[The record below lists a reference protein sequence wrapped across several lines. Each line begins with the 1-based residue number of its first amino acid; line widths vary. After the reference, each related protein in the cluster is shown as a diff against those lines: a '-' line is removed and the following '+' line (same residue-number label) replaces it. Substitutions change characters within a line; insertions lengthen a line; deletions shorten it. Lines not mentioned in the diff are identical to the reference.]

1 MKPINIREVEQ
12 TQDFVMNYFSNSI
25 GSTDAVVSIMH
36 ATVKPLSSTER
47 DEHKVKEYWFVTHG
61 SGELTINDSEK
72 VTIKKGQLYFF
83 DSFVS
88 HQLYNPAT
96 SENIELLSI
105 WW

>member
-12 TQDFVMNYFSNSI
+12 TQDFVMNYFSN
-25 GSTDAVVSIMH
+25 SIMH

-88 HQLYNPAT
+88 HQLYNPST